1 MHPRILAVCDLL
13 LPSAR
18 DQAGLHGYD
27 GQVMDLSPSGVASA
41 LGRLGGEA
49 LPDAHDEAHLA
60 AFEARLRVAFGEL
73 AVHRRSPM
81 PLLSTLDVAGYDR
94 DYAPAEQRAEAR
106 RRHLAAWPDAIDA
119 GLASLDAVPA
129 PTARALLPAVRGLGD
144 MLDEADDVEA
154 KALAAHGRL
163 VSHLEHAADQ
173 GAADVGIGADGLS
186 RLLSSGE
193 ATRVDLGRLEES
205 ADAERERVH
214 GMLADACAALRPGAP
229 VTDVVAEL
237 NADHPTTDTL
247 LPTAQEVTD
256 EVIAFTRD
264 RGLLSD
270 VDGECRV
277 APSPP
282 SRRWAMAT
290 MAWSAPHED
299 DGPSVYYLTPPEA
312 SWSADDQDAWL
323 GAFSHATLPATTTH
337 EVAPG
342 HFAHSRMLR
351 RVPSEV
357 RKTLQSSAFVEGWA
371 HYAEE
376 LCLEEGF
383 RDNDPRVVAG
393 VAVKAL
399 LRLVRL
405 AVSVGVHAGTMDMDE
420 AVARFES
427 DAFLSGPAAEAEAYR
442 ATFDP
447 TYGRYAWGKL
457 VIRRLRDDAR
467 RQWGSG
473 FTLRGFHDRL
483 LTLGAPPLGLVG
495 AALEGRAGAAG
506 VGGDAGGR

>member
-1 MHPRILAVCDLL
+1 MDPRLLTVCDLL

-18 DQAGLHGYD
+18 DQAGLHRYD
-27 GQVMDLSPSGVASA
+27 GQVMDLSPAGVAAS
-41 LGRLGGEA
+41 LDRLGGEP
-49 LPDAHDEAHLA
+49 LPDSHDEAHLA
-60 AFEARLRVAFGEL
+60 AFEARLRVAYGEL

-94 DYAPAEQRAEAR
+94 EYAPAEERAAAR

-129 PTARALLPAVRGLGD
+129 PTARALLPAVRGLAG
-144 MLDEADDVEA
+144 MLDPSRDVEA
-154 KALAAHGRL
+154 DALVAHGRL
-163 VSHLEHAADQ
+163 VARLEHAVEHGD
-173 GAADVGIGADGLS
+173 ADVGLGADGLT
-186 RLLSSGE
+186 RLLSIGE
-193 ATRVDLGRLEES
+193 AAPVDLGRLEES
-205 ADAERERVH
+205 ADAERERVQ

-229 VTDVVAEL
+229 VADVVAEL
-237 NADHPTTDTL
+237 NADHPTTETL
-247 LPTAQEVTD
+247 FETARDITD
-256 EVIAFTRD
+256 EVIAFTRE
-264 RGLLSD
+264 RGLLGD
-270 VDGECRV
+270 LDGECRV

-282 SRRWAMAT
+282 SRRWAVAT
-290 MAWSAPHED
+290 MAWSAPLED
-299 DGPSVYYLTPPEA
+299 DGPSMYYLTPPDA
-312 SWSADDQDAWL
+312 SWSADDQDDWL
-323 GAFSHATLPATTTH
+323 AAFSHATLPATTTH

-342 HFAHSRMLR
+342 HFAHGRMLR
-351 RVPSEV
+351 RAPSEV
-357 RKTLQSSAFVEGWA
+357 RRTLQSSAFVEGWA

-383 RDNDPRVVAG
+383 RDGDPRVVAG

-405 AVSVGVHAGTMDMDE
+405 AVSIGVHAGSMGMDE

-427 DAFLSGPAAEAEAYR
+427 DAFLGGPAAEAEAYR
-442 ATFDP
+442 VTFDP

-473 FTLRGFHDRL
+473 FTLRGFHERL
-483 LTLGAPPLGLVG
+483 LALGAPPLGLVD
-495 AALEGRAGAAG
+495 AALDGREAGGA
-506 VGGDAGGR
+506 GDAGGR

>member
-1 MHPRILAVCDLL
+1 MHPRIVAVCDLL

-18 DQAGLHGYD
+18 DQGGLHGYD

-41 LGRLGGEA
+41 LDRLGGETLA
-49 LPDAHDEAHLA
+49 DAHDEAHLA
-60 AFEARLRVAFGEL
+60 AFEARLRVAFGDLE
-73 AVHRRSPM
+73 VHRRSPM

-94 DYAPAEQRAEAR
+94 EYAPAEQRGKAR
-106 RRHLAAWPDAIDA
+106 RRHLASWPEAIDA

-129 PTARALLPAVRGLGD
+129 PTAGALLPAVRGLGD
-144 MLDEADDVEA
+144 MLDRADDLEA
-154 KALAAHGRL
+154 KALAAHGRF
-163 VSHLEHAADQ
+163 VSHLEYAAEHGETDP
-173 GAADVGIGADGLS
+173 GIGADGLT

-193 ATRVDLGRLEES
+193 ASQVDLGRLEDS
-205 ADAERERVH
+205 ADAERQRMW
-214 GMLADACAALRPGAP
+214 GILADACATLRPGAS

-237 NADHPTTDTL
+237 NADHPTTETL
-247 LPTAQEVTD
+247 LPTAQELTD

-264 RGLLSD
+264 RGLLSV
-270 VDGECRV
+270 VDGECQV

-282 SRRWAMAT
+282 SRRWAVAT

-299 DGPSVYYLTPPEA
+299 DGPSVYYLTPPDA
-312 SWSADDQDAWL
+312 SWSADARNAWL
-323 GAFSHATLPATTTH
+323 GAFSHFTLPATTTH

-351 RVPSEV
+351 RAPSDV

-383 RDNDPRVVAG
+383 RDQDPRVVAG
-393 VAVKAL
+393 MAVKAL

-405 AVSVGVHAGTMDMDE
+405 AVSVGVHAGTMGMDE
-420 AVARFES
+420 AVARFSS

-457 VIRRLRDDAR
+457 VVRSLRDDAR

-473 FTLRGFHDRL
+473 FTLRDFHDRL
-483 LTLGAPPLGLVG
+483 LALGAPPLGLVD
-495 AALEGRAGAAG
+495 AVLEP
-506 VGGDAGGR
+506 